1 MISLVKNEWMKIFSK
16 VSTYIFIA
24 FLLLAAIGTAII
36 DMKLSPE
43 ESGQD
48 WKQEVKADIQEQE
61 KALKAKDISEDEKAA
76 IMDEIDTN
84 KQLLAANID
93 PDLSTNWTYMAEYT
107 VSLTSFL
114 TLFVVIVCSSM
125 VSSEFS
131 DGTIKQLLI
140 RPYKR
145 WKILLSKYITSL
157 LFAALLL
164 VSLVVFSYLIGII
177 FFGNGSY
184 SDKMLDPQAF
194 GSFSTVVV
202 GTYFKDMI
210 VYWIPGFLVITT
222 IAFML
227 STLFKNQALAVGI
240 SIFILFASSTLN
252 MIIQSFIGKYEWLKF
267 VLFPHLDLRGYISGA
282 MEMFDGATLG
292 FSIGV
297 LGVYYLVFLAL
308 TFFFFQKKDIT
319 N

>member
-1 MISLVKNEWMKIFSK
+1 MMSLVKNEWMKIFSK

-24 FLLLAAIGTAII
+24 FLLLAALGAAII
-36 DMKLSPE
+36 DYKLSPE
-43 ESGQD
+43 ESGKD
-48 WKQEVKADIQEQE
+48 WKQDLKVEIQEQH
-61 KALKAKDISEDEKAA
+61 KALEAKDISEDEKAA
-76 IMDEIDTN
+76 IMADIDLN
-84 KQLLAANID
+84 KQMLADNIN
-93 PDLSTNWTYMAEYT
+93 PDLNTNWTYMAEWT
-107 VSLTSFL
+107 TSLTSFV
-114 TLFVVIVCSSM
+114 TLFVVIVCSSL

-164 VSLVVFSYLIGII
+164 VSLFIFSYIVGIL
-177 FFGNGSY
+177 FFGSGAY
-184 SDKMLDPQAF
+184 SDKILDPASF
-194 GSFSTVVV
+194 GFSPVIV
-202 GTYFKDMI
+202 GDYFVDMM

-252 MIIQSFIGKYEWLKF
+252 MVIQSFIGKYEWLKF
-267 VLFPHLDLRGYISGA
+267 VLFPHLDLRGYISGTID
-282 MEMFDGATLG
+282 MFDGATLG
-292 FSIGV
+292 FSMGV
-297 LGVYYLVFLAL
+297 LGIYYLIFLAL

>member
-1 MISLVKNEWMKIFSK
+1 MMSLVKNEWMKIFSK

-24 FLLLAAIGTAII
+24 FLLLAALGAAVI
-36 DMKLSPE
+36 DYKLSPDE
-43 ESGQD
+43 TNKD
-48 WKQEVKADIQEQE
+48 WKQEINADIQEQE
-61 KALKAKDISEDEKAA
+61 KALEAKEISEEEKAA
-76 IMDEIDTN
+76 IMEEITYN
-84 KQLLAANID
+84 KQLLADNIN
-93 PDLSTNWTYMAEYT
+93 PDLNTNWTYMAEWT
-107 VSLTSFL
+107 TSLTSFV
-114 TLFVVIVCSSM
+114 TLFVVIVCSSL

-164 VSLVVFSYLIGII
+164 ASLLIFSYLIGII

-184 SDKMLDPQAF
+184 SDKIMDPA
-194 GSFSTVVV
+194 SFEFSPVVV
-202 GTYFKDMI
+202 GEYFVDMI

-252 MIIQSFIGKYEWLKF
+252 MVIQSFIGKYEWLKF
-267 VLFPHLDLRGYISGA
+267 VLFPHLDLRGYISGTID
-282 MEMFDGATLG
+282 MFDGATLG
-292 FSIGV
+292 FSMGV
-297 LGVYYLVFLAL
+297 LGIYYLIFLAL

>member
-24 FLLLAAIGTAII
+24 FILVAALGTAII
-36 DMKLSPE
+36 DMKLSPD
-43 ESGQD
+43 ESGND

-61 KALKAKDISEDEKAA
+61 QALKAKDISEDEKAA
-76 IMDEIDTN
+76 IMDELDIN
-84 KQLLAANID
+84 KQLLADDIN

-107 VSLTSFL
+107 VSLTSFV

-164 VSLVVFSYLIGII
+164 VSLVLFSYLIGIL

-184 SDKMLDPQAF
+184 SDKMLDPTAF
-194 GSFSTVVV
+194 ESFSTVVV
-202 GTYFKDMI
+202 GSYFFDMI

-267 VLFPHLDLRGYISGA
+267 VLFPHLDLRGYISGT

-292 FSIGV
+292 FSMGV
-297 LGVYYLVFLAL
+297 LVIYYLIFLAL

>member
-1 MISLVKNEWMKIFSK
+1 MSLVKNEWIKIFSK

-24 FLLLAAIGTAII
+24 FLLLAALGTAVI
-36 DMKLSPE
+36 DYKLSPDQ
-43 ESGQD
+43 SKD
-48 WKQEVKADIQEQE
+48 WKQEVKADIKEQQ
-61 KALKAKDISEDEKAA
+61 KALEATDISDDEKAM
-76 IMDEIDTN
+76 IMDDIEVS
-84 KQLLAANID
+84 KHLLADNIN
-93 PDLSTNWTYMAEYT
+93 PDLNTNWTYMAQWT
-107 VSLTSFL
+107 MSLTSFV
-114 TLFVVIVCSSM
+114 TLFVVIVCSSL

-164 VSLVVFSYLIGII
+164 SSLVIFSYLIGII

-184 SDKMLDPQAF
+184 SDKILDPSAF
-194 GSFSTVVV
+194 GEFKPVVV
-202 GTYFKDMI
+202 GSYFVDMM

-240 SIFILFASSTLN
+240 SIFILFASSPLN
-252 MIIQSFIGKYEWLKF
+252 MVIQSFIGKYEWLKF
-267 VLFPHLDLRGYISGA
+267 VLFPHLDLRVYISGP

-292 FSIGV
+292 FSMGV
-297 LGVYYLVFLAL
+297 LGIYYLIFLAL

>member
-1 MISLVKNEWMKIFSK
+1 MMSLVKNEWMKIFSK
-16 VSTYIFIA
+16 LSTYIFIA
-24 FLLLAAIGTAII
+24 FLLLAALGAAVI
-36 DMKLSPE
+36 DYKLSPDE
-43 ESGQD
+43 TTNKD
-48 WKQEVKADIQEQE
+48 WKQELNADIQEQE
-61 KALKAKDISEDEKAA
+61 RALEAKEISEEEKAA
-76 IMDEIDTN
+76 IMEDINYN
-84 KQLLAANID
+84 KQLLADNIN
-93 PDLSTNWTYMAEYT
+93 PDLNTNWTYMAEWT
-107 VSLTSFL
+107 TSLTSFV
-114 TLFVVIVCSSM
+114 TLFVVIVCSSL

-164 VSLVVFSYLIGII
+164 ASLLIFSYLIGII
-177 FFGNGSY
+177 FFGSGSY
-184 SDKMLDPQAF
+184 TDKIMDPA
-194 GSFSTVVV
+194 SFEFSPVVV
-202 GTYFKDMI
+202 GEYFVDMI

-252 MIIQSFIGKYEWLKF
+252 MVIQSFIGKYEWLKF
-267 VLFPHLDLRGYISGA
+267 VLFPHLDLRGYISGTID
-282 MEMFDGATLG
+282 MFDGATLG
-292 FSIGV
+292 FSMGV
-297 LGVYYLVFLAL
+297 LGIYYLIFLAL

>member
-16 VSTYIFIA
+16 ASTYIFIA
-24 FLLLAAIGTAII
+24 FLLVAALGTAII

-43 ESGQD
+43 QSGKD

-61 KALKAKDISEDEKAA
+61 KALKAKDIGDDEKAA
-76 IMDEIDTN
+76 IMEEMETN
-84 KQLLAANID
+84 KQYLAKNIN
-93 PDLSTNWTYMAEYT
+93 PDLSTNWTYMAEWT
-107 VSLTSFL
+107 VTLTSFV

-164 VSLVVFSYLIGII
+164 VSLLIFSYLIGIL

-184 SDKMLDPQAF
+184 SDKMLDPTAY

-202 GTYFKDMI
+202 GTYVVDMI
-210 VYWIPGFLVITT
+210 VYWIPGFLVIMT

-240 SIFILFASSTLN
+240 SIFILFASTTLN

-267 VLFPHLDLRGYISGA
+267 VLFPHLDLRGYISGT

-292 FSIGV
+292 FSMSILV
-297 LGVYYLVFLAL
+297 VYYFIFLAL
-308 TFFFFQKKDIT
+308 TFFVFQKKDIT

>member
-1 MISLVKNEWMKIFSK
+1 MSLVKNEWMKIFSK
-16 VSTYIFIA
+16 VSTYLFIA
-24 FLLLAAIGTAII
+24 FLLLAALGTAII
-36 DMKLSPE
+36 DYKLSPDE
-43 ESGQD
+43 TNKD
-48 WKQEVKADIQEQE
+48 WKQELNAEIQEQK
-61 KALKAKDISEDEKAA
+61 KALEAKEISEDEKAA
-76 IMDEIDTN
+76 ITDDINYN
-84 KQLLAANID
+84 KQLLADNIN
-93 PDLSTNWTYMAEYT
+93 PDLNTNWTYMAEWT
-107 VSLTSFL
+107 VLLTSFVI
-114 TLFVVIVCSSM
+114 LFVVIVCSSL

-164 VSLVVFSYLIGII
+164 ASLLIFSYLIGII

-184 SDKMLDPQAF
+184 SDKIMDPA
-194 GSFSTVVV
+194 SFEFSPVVV
-202 GTYFKDMI
+202 GDYFVDMI

-252 MIIQSFIGKYEWLKF
+252 MVIQSFIGKYEWLKF
-267 VLFPHLDLRGYISGA
+267 VLFPHLDLRGYISGT

-292 FSIGV
+292 FSMGV
-297 LGVYYLVFLAL
+297 LGIYYLIFLAL

>member
-1 MISLVKNEWMKIFSK
+1 MSLVKNEWIKIFSK

-24 FLLLAAIGTAII
+24 FLLLAALGAAVI
-36 DMKLSPE
+36 DYKLSPDE
-43 ESGQD
+43 TNKDG
-48 WKQEVKADIQEQE
+48 KQELNADIQEQE
-61 KALKAKDISEDEKAA
+61 KALEAKEISEEEKAA
-76 IMDEIDTN
+76 IMEDINYN
-84 KQLLAANID
+84 KQLLADNIN
-93 PDLSTNWTYMAEYT
+93 PDLNTNWTYMSEWT
-107 VSLTSFL
+107 VYLTSFV
-114 TLFVVIVCSSM
+114 TLFVVIVCSSL

-140 RPYKR
+140 KPYKR

-164 VSLVVFSYLIGII
+164 ASLLIFSYLIGII

-184 SDKMLDPQAF
+184 SDKIMDPA
-194 GSFSTVVV
+194 SFEFSPVVV
-202 GTYFKDMI
+202 GEYFVDMI

-252 MIIQSFIGKYEWLKF
+252 MVIQSFIGKYEWLKF
-267 VLFPHLDLRGYISGA
+267 VLFPHLDLRSYISGTID
-282 MEMFDGATLG
+282 MFDGATLG
-292 FSIGV
+292 FSMGV
-297 LGVYYLVFLAL
+297 LGIYYLIFLAL

>member
-1 MISLVKNEWMKIFSK
+1 MSLVKNEWMKIFSK

-24 FLLLAAIGTAII
+24 FLLLAALGAAVI
-36 DMKLSPE
+36 DYKLSAG
-43 ESGQD
+43 ESGKD
-48 WKQEVKADIQEQE
+48 WKQELKADIQEQQ
-61 KALKAKDISEDEKAA
+61 KALKATDISDDEKAE
-76 IMDEIDTN
+76 IMADIDLN
-84 KQLLAANID
+84 KQLLADNIN
-93 PDLSTNWTYMAEYT
+93 PDLNTNWTYMAEWT
-107 VSLTSFL
+107 TALTSFV
-114 TLFVVIVCSSM
+114 TLFVVIVCSSL

-164 VSLVVFSYLIGII
+164 ASLLIFSYLIGII

-184 SDKMLDPQAF
+184 SDKIMDPGSF
-194 GSFSTVVV
+194 GEFSTVVV
-202 GTYFKDMI
+202 GEYFVDMI

-252 MIIQSFIGKYEWLKF
+252 MVIQSFIGKYEWLKF
-267 VLFPHLDLRGYISGA
+267 VLFPHLDLRGYISGT

-292 FSIGV
+292 FSMSV
-297 LGVYYLVFLAL
+297 LGIYYLIFLAL

>member
-16 VSTYIFIA
+16 GSTYIFIA
-24 FLLLAAIGTAII
+24 FLLVAAIGTAFI
-36 DMKLSPE
+36 DMKLSPD
-43 ESGQD
+43 ESGKD
-48 WKQEVKADIQEQE
+48 WKQEVKADIQEQQ
-61 KALKAKDISEDEKAA
+61 KALEAKDISEDEKAA
-76 IMDEIDTN
+76 IMDEIDLN
-84 KQLLAANID
+84 KQLLADDIN
-93 PDLSTNWTYMAEYT
+93 PNLSTNWTYMAEWT
-107 VSLTSFL
+107 VSLTSFI
-114 TLFVVIVCSSM
+114 TLFAVIVCSSM

-164 VSLVVFSYLIGII
+164 VSLIIFSYLIGII

-184 SDKMLDPQAF
+184 SDKMLDPAAF

-202 GTYFKDMI
+202 GSYFFDMI

-252 MIIQSFIGKYEWLKF
+252 MVIQSFIGKYEWLKF
-267 VLFPHLDLRGYISGA
+267 ILFPHLDLRGYISGT

-297 LGVYYLVFLAL
+297 LSIYYLIFLAL

>member
-24 FLLLAAIGTAII
+24 FILVAALGTAII
-36 DMKLSPE
+36 DMKLSPD
-43 ESGQD
+43 ESGND

-61 KALKAKDISEDEKAA
+61 QALKAKDISEDEKAA
-76 IMDEIDTN
+76 IMDELDIN
-84 KQLLAANID
+84 KQLLADDIN

-107 VSLTSFL
+107 VSLTSFV

-164 VSLVVFSYLIGII
+164 VSLVLFSYLIGIL

-184 SDKMLDPQAF
+184 SDKMLDPTAF
-194 GSFSTVVV
+194 ESFSTVVV
-202 GTYFKDMI
+202 GTYFFDMI

-267 VLFPHLDLRGYISGA
+267 VLFPHLDLRGYISGT

-292 FSIGV
+292 FSMGV
-297 LGVYYLVFLAL
+297 LVIYYLIFLAL

>member
-1 MISLVKNEWMKIFSK
+1 MMSLVKNEWMKIFSK
-16 VSTYIFIA
+16 VSTYLFIA
-24 FLLLAAIGTAII
+24 FLLLAALGTAII
-36 DMKLSPE
+36 DYKLSPDE
-43 ESGQD
+43 TNKD
-48 WKQEVKADIQEQE
+48 WKQELNAEIQEQK
-61 KALKAKDISEDEKAA
+61 KALEAKEISEDEKAA
-76 IMDEIDTN
+76 ITDDINYN
-84 KQLLAANID
+84 KQLLADNIN
-93 PDLSTNWTYMAEYT
+93 PDLNTNWTYMAEWT
-107 VSLTSFL
+107 VLLTSFVI
-114 TLFVVIVCSSM
+114 LFVVIVCSSL

-164 VSLVVFSYLIGII
+164 ASLLIFSYLIGII

-184 SDKMLDPQAF
+184 SDKIMDPA
-194 GSFSTVVV
+194 SFEFSPVVV
-202 GTYFKDMI
+202 GDYFVDMI

-252 MIIQSFIGKYEWLKF
+252 MVIQSFIGKYEWLKF
-267 VLFPHLDLRGYISGA
+267 VLFPHLDLRGYISGT

-292 FSIGV
+292 FSMGV
-297 LGVYYLVFLAL
+297 LGIYYLIFLAL

>member
-1 MISLVKNEWMKIFSK
+1 MMSLVKNEWMKIFSK

-24 FLLLAAIGTAII
+24 FLLLAALGAAVI
-36 DMKLSPE
+36 DYKLSPDE
-43 ESGQD
+43 TNKD
-48 WKQEVKADIQEQE
+48 WKQELNADIQEQE
-61 KALKAKDISEDEKAA
+61 KALEAKEISEEEKAA
-76 IMDEIDTN
+76 IMEGITYN
-84 KQLLAANID
+84 KQLLADNIN
-93 PDLSTNWTYMAEYT
+93 PDLNTNWTYMAEWT
-107 VSLTSFL
+107 TLLTSFV
-114 TLFVVIVCSSM
+114 TLFVVIVCSSLI
-125 VSSEFS
+125 SSEFS

-164 VSLVVFSYLIGII
+164 ASLLIFSYLIGII

-184 SDKMLDPQAF
+184 SDKIMDPAAF
-194 GSFSTVVV
+194 EFSPVVV
-202 GTYFKDMI
+202 GEYLVDMI

-252 MIIQSFIGKYEWLKF
+252 MVIQSFIGKYEWLKF
-267 VLFPHLDLRGYISGA
+267 VLFPHLDLRGYISGTID
-282 MEMFDGATLG
+282 MFDGATLG
-292 FSIGV
+292 FSMGV
-297 LGVYYLVFLAL
+297 LGIYYLIFLAL

>member
-1 MISLVKNEWMKIFSK
+1 MMSLVKNEWMKIFSK

-24 FLLLAAIGTAII
+24 FLLLAALGAAVI
-36 DMKLSPE
+36 DYKLSPE
-43 ESGQD
+43 ESGKD
-48 WKQEVKADIQEQE
+48 WKQGLKADIQEQQ
-61 KALKAKDISEDEKAA
+61 KALEAKDISDEEKAM
-76 IMDEIDTN
+76 IMEDIDLN
-84 KQLLAANID
+84 KQLLADNIN
-93 PDLSTNWTYMAEYT
+93 PDLNTNWTYMAEWT
-107 VSLTSFL
+107 TSLTSFV
-114 TLFVVIVCSSM
+114 TLFVVIVCSSL

-164 VSLVVFSYLIGII
+164 ASLLIFSYLIGII

-184 SDKMLDPQAF
+184 SDKIMDPAAF
-194 GSFSTVVV
+194 GEFSPVVV
-202 GTYFKDMI
+202 GEYFVDMI

-252 MIIQSFIGKYEWLKF
+252 MVIQSFIGKYEWLKF
-267 VLFPHLDLRGYISGA
+267 VLFPHLDLRGYISGTI
-282 MEMFDGATLG
+282 EMFDGATLG
-292 FSIGV
+292 FSMGV
-297 LGVYYLVFLAL
+297 LGIYYLIFLAL